1 MRPEERESGN
11 HMSRYWKNQWDAFEQ
26 PSAEELKRRVKTSI
40 ADAGKKGK
48 QLNPVPP
55 IKGRRIC
62 SSWWGE
68 AWCRN
73 LEQYADYSSRLDRG
87 KRYVKNG
94 TVIDLNVQNGKVDAR
109 VQGTRKTPYKVEIR
123 ISTLSE
129 EKCQRVIERCGRKIQ
144 NLESLIDGEFPEELQ
159 DLFTG
164 KDGLFPAP
172 KEISF
177 RCSCPDWALMCKHV
191 AACMYGI
198 GVRVDENPFYFF
210 ELRGIDADRFI
221 SVALENKVEKML
233 ANAENASSRIIED
246 ADLTGL
252 FGVL

>member
-1 MRPEERESGN
+1 
-11 HMSRYWKNQWDAFEQ
+11 MSKYWNNDWETFSQ
-26 PSAEELKRRVKTSI
+26 PTTEELRRRVKESV
-40 ADAGKKGK
+40 ADANKKGRK
-48 QLNPVPP
+48 LDPIPP

-87 KRYVKNG
+87 KRYVRTG
-94 TVIDLNVQNGKVDAR
+94 TVVDLKVRDGKVDGR

-129 EKCQRVIERCGRKIQ
+129 QKCQKIIDQCGKRVQ
-144 NLESLIDGEFPEELQ
+144 NLESLIHGEFPEELSE
-159 DLFTG
+159 LFTG
-164 KDGLFPAP
+164 QDGLFPAP
-172 KEISF
+172 REISF
-177 RCSCPDWALMCKHV
+177 RCSCPDWAIMCKHV

-210 ELRGIDADRFI
+210 ELRGIDPERFI
-221 SVALENKVEKML
+221 SVTLENKVESML
-233 ANAENASSRIIED
+233 ANAERPSSRILEE
-246 ADLTGL
+246 ADLTAL

>member
-1 MRPEERESGN
+1 MSKYWNNNWESF
-11 HMSRYWKNQWDAFEQ
+11 SQ
-26 PSAEELKRRVKTSI
+26 PTMEELRRRVKESV
-40 ADAGKKGK
+40 ADANKKGRN
-48 QLNPVPP
+48 LEPVPP

-62 SSWWGE
+62 NSWWGE

-87 KRYVKNG
+87 KRYVRAG
-94 TVIDLNVQNGKVDAR
+94 TVVDLKVRDGKVDGR

-129 EKCQRVIERCGRKIQ
+129 EKCQNIIDQCGKKVQ
-144 NLESLIDGEFPEELQ
+144 NLESLINGEFPEELE

-164 KDGLFPAP
+164 RDGLFPAP
-172 KEISF
+172 REISF
-177 RCSCPDWALMCKHV
+177 RCSCPDWAIMCKHV

-210 ELRGIDADRFI
+210 ELRGIDPDRFI
-221 SVALENKVEKML
+221 SVTLENKVESML
-233 ANAENASSRIIED
+233 ANAENPSSRIIEE
-246 ADLTGL
+246 ADLTAL